1 MPERARYTA
10 LDNGRVLAHGAG
22 KAAGEGTMTAVPYQ
36 HILVETDGAV
46 AIVRLNRPQALN
58 ALSNPLLREVA
69 AALEGFDADDAIRA
83 VVLTGDERAFAAG
96 ADIKEMAGAG
106 AIEMLTRGRAEVWER
121 LRKLRKPII
130 AAVNGYCLGGG
141 NELAMVCDMIVA
153 GEGAR
158 FGQPEINI
166 GIIPGAGG
174 TQRLTHAL
182 GKARAMELILTGR
195 PFGAGEAF
203 AAGLVT
209 RVVPDEACL
218 DEARAL
224 AREIAGKPP
233 LAVQLAKDAILK
245 AFDLSIEQGLDYERR
260 NFFLLFASEDMR
272 EGMAAFIEKRK
283 PHFVGK

>member
-1 MPERARYTA
+1 
-10 LDNGRVLAHGAG
+10 
-22 KAAGEGTMTAVPYQ
+22 MTAAPYQ

-218 DEARAL
+218 DEAR
-224 AREIAGKPP
+224 EIAGKPP